1 MEVCRYSKK
10 ARMELVQELI
20 QESAMALTRMNRE
33 LTVMVVLQECLE
45 RAAVVGE
52 TDSKVE
58 DGGVVNSAVATTMAE
73 VAASMAEVAASMAE
87 VAASLEEMN
96 LMKLAKVTE
105 VTAKVKSESVAEV
118 EMAQ

>member
-1 MEVCRYSKK
+1 MEACRYSKK
-10 ARMELVQELI
+10 ARVELVQELV
-20 QESAMALTRMNRE
+20 QESAMTLTRMNRE

-58 DGGVVNSAVATTMAE
+58 DRGVVNSA

-87 VAASLEEMN
+87 VAASLEEMS